1 MRTVPETIKKWRRQ
15 HQEHKRVRFGG
26 MFTSIPFW
34 KLETYDAAGAY
45 PGLMEHCRT
54 FSDFI
59 EEMRESLRGTVD
71 VLEENSWVLIHCGPM
86 RDNGRRCDLAF
97 ELKKI
102 LQDDLQL
109 ELIDE
114 VVLVPPGNTNLM
126 RAGGLYESHCKL
138 LNANTRIVVAWKV
151 RFAVSLHIITCGALS
166 MLLRAAL
173 QQVSGSA

>member
-1 MRTVPETIKKWRRQ
+1 MAQ
-15 HQEHKRVRFGG
+15 CVRG
-26 MFTSIPFW
+26 
-34 KLETYDAAGAY
+34 
-45 PGLMEHCRT
+45 
-54 FSDFI
+54 
-59 EEMRESLRGTVD
+59 LRG
-71 VLEENSWVLIHCGPM
+71 
-86 RDNGRRCDLAF
+86 GRLLCTALRIPLLVSDT
-97 ELKKI
+97 
-102 LQDDLQL
+102 
-109 ELIDE
+109 E